1 MKVLVCDYMVSP
13 HHFEVA
19 LESCL
24 DLARQGFVVEYRNLY
39 LGLPETEFAF
49 GRLEQ
54 LIRGL
59 TRLDILARTR
69 LGPLARGFQQ
79 LQTLTQL
86 AGVQIDVGL
95 VDSKDIP
102 AVELP
107 SSNFESLEEL
117 KKLKFG
123 PARVGLG
130 TASSLISFSKN
141 SLPKPSDYEALVSRS
156 LEASIRAFSWLEL
169 KLQNEP
175 EIEFVSVFNGRFAVA
190 RSLADC
196 AEHFG
201 RNVLYRERGP
211 NMDNSRYFH
220 EEFSPHNTELLGKSI
235 KAEWESALIQTP
247 ALTRLS
253 SSSFFDWAR
262 SGGQGS
268 VGGFSIPGGS
278 STEAPLLLDESRRI
292 VVFFT
297 SSEDEFE
304 ANVEGV
310 DSIFK
315 NQAEAALYLQKIAH
329 ELDFQLIVRVHPRV
343 ATLSKSERD
352 TWDKSLLTPDEHVII
367 VESSSQL
374 SSYDLIEKA
383 DLVVAWVS
391 TILSESVYMGKP
403 SLSLAR
409 STFVT
414 AGVDILFPSVEAE
427 LREIFQTPSRLPDSE
442 SSLIRGFA
450 AFGMG
455 RPLKHYLAKTAWR
468 GYFHGTDL
476 FFLANMMKFVASRFP
491 ILRRALR
498 RRRFAGGSLLKV
510 E

>member
-1 MKVLVCDYMVSP
+1 MKILVCDYMVSS

-24 DLARQGFVVEYRNLY
+24 DLARQGFDVEYRNLY
-39 LGLPETEFAF
+39 LGLPETEWAF
-49 GRLEQ
+49 GKHEP

-59 TRLDILARTR
+59 AKLDVLARTR
-69 LGPLARGFQQ
+69 FGPLAKGFQQ
-79 LQTLTQL
+79 LHTLTQF

-95 VDSKDIP
+95 VASKEIP

-107 SSNFESLEEL
+107 ASNFESLEEL
-117 KKLKFG
+117 KNFKVG

-130 TASSLISFSKN
+130 AASSLISFSKN
-141 SLPKPSDYEALVSRS
+141 SLVAPLVYEPLVSRL
-156 LEASIRAFSWLEL
+156 LEASLKAISWLEL

-175 EIEFVSVFNGRFAVA
+175 EIEFVSVFNGRFGVA

-201 RNVLYRERGP
+201 RKVLYRERST
-211 NMDNSRYFH
+211 NLDNSRYFH
-220 EEFSPHNTELLGKSI
+220 EEFSPHDQKMLGTSI
-235 KAEWESALIQTP
+235 KAQWQSALTQSP
-247 ALTRLS
+247 SLTRLS
-253 SSSFFDWAR
+253 SSFFFDWAR
-262 SGGQGS
+262 SRSEAGTDRFS
-268 VGGFSIPGGS
+268 VPGGNFNEGPS
-278 STEAPLLLDESRRI
+278 LLNESRRI

-297 SSEDEFE
+297 SSEDEF
-304 ANVEGV
+304 AATATGV

-315 NQAEAALYLQKIAH
+315 NQADAALYLQDIAH

-343 ATLSKSERD
+343 ATLSESERD
-352 TWDKSLLTPDEHVII
+352 TWDKSLLTPDEQVIV

-383 DLVVAWVS
+383 DLVVAWNS
-391 TILSESVYMGKP
+391 TILSESVFMGKL
-403 SLSLAR
+403 SLSLTQ
-409 STFVT
+409 STFVA
-414 AGVDILFPSVEAE
+414 AGVDIFSPSTEAE
-427 LREIFQTPSRLPDSE
+427 LREIIQTPSAGPNYE

-455 RPLKHYLAKTAWR
+455 RPLKHYLATTAWH
-468 GYFHGTDL
+468 GYFNGKDL
-476 FFLANMMKFVASRFP
+476 FFWVNLMRTAAARFRT
-491 ILRRALR
+491 LWRAVR
-498 RRRFAGGSLLKV
+498 PWRIARGSLFGV